1 MTDAVK
7 NKAEE
12 LKYVI
17 LNSEEYKNFDMY
29 RRKLLENPE
38 LRDKVNQ
45 FRAANVQM
53 QIMKANSGNV
63 DVQKFAAENEELLN
77 NSLVRDFLNAELILC
92 KMLQKINKILVSEVE
107 LELDFL

>member
-7 NKAEE
+7 NKTEE

-38 LRDKVNQ
+38 LKEKVNQ
-45 FRAANVQM
+45 FRAANVHM
-53 QIMKANSGNV
+53 QIMKASSGNI
-63 DVQKFAAENEELLN
+63 DMQGLASENQELLN

-92 KMLQKINKILVSEVE
+92 KMLQRINKILIADVE

>member
-12 LKYVI
+12 LKYAV

-29 RRKLLENPE
+29 RRKLLEYPDLKE
-38 LRDKVNQ
+38 KVNQ

-53 QIMKANSGNV
+53 QIQKASLGNV
-63 DVQKFAAENEELLN
+63 DMQGFAAENQELLN

>member
-1 MTDAVK
+1 MTDSVK

-12 LKYVI
+12 LKYAI

-29 RRKLLENPE
+29 RRKLLEYPE
-38 LRDKVNQ
+38 LKERVNQ

-53 QIMKANSGNV
+53 QIQKANSGNG
-63 DVQKFAAENEELLN
+63 DVQGFAAENQDLLN
-77 NSLVRDFLNAELILC
+77 NSLVRDFLNSELILC
-92 KMLQKINKILVSEVE
+92 KMIQKINKILIADVD

>member
-7 NKAEE
+7 AKAEE
-12 LKYVI
+12 LKYTI

-38 LRDKVNQ
+38 LKAKVNE
-45 FRAANVQM
+45 FRALNVRM
-53 QIMKANSGNV
+53 QIERASAGGGDM
-63 DVQKFAAENEELLN
+63 QRFASENIELLN
-77 NSLVRDFLNAELILC
+77 NTLVRDFLNAELILC
-92 KMLQKINKILVSEVE
+92 RMMQKINSILVSELE